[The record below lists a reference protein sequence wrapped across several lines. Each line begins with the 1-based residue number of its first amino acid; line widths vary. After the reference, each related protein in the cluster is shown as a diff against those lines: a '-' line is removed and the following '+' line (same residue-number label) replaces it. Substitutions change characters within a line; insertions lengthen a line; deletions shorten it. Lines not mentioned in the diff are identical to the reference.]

1 MVRTLWEK
9 MWEED
14 KALGGTIVYIIAVY
28 SRVVLQNFFILLQS
42 PANIK
47 MIAMTLLYAIIHII
61 ILVSGILVFY
71 YLIKDY
77 LKGNCRILLY
87 AFLLLF
93 WGNIMEFSLKYKEIT
108 INIIANSMMNI
119 VLSYVAALLAAVIF
133 YRWKSLQKEIFI
145 PIFIIVELVLYALL
159 FLAGVGPDGTG
170 NSGVK
175 TSIVIPGVGMTVQLI
190 EGIKVL
196 YFVIIVGLL
205 CKYELKKNK
214 EYFGIRL
221 LTSIIIT
228 LVNIAFMVA
237 LSEMGTMLIML
248 LVYCVFIIIYVKAF
262 LPKCI
267 IVALSAVILGII
279 IGFGQENISHTNRS
293 ITAQE
298 AVDVFFKLQPR
309 ATGYNGPAI
318 GGRYYYKDLQDQKRK
333 EKIEVNGTIDSFRT
347 ATIEFIN
354 NKCTGKASLTKEEII
369 DTLKKYYP
377 ENGEDDSEKKK
388 VIEAAEDLFAGTENS
403 ISWEELSTSLKESR
417 NRCLSISIVMILRDK
432 DLRKAYLDTYFFS
445 KVYYN
450 YANVL
455 EKGGLLRKFY
465 LPKYTKIKSRYY
477 IWRHRG
483 WDPQN
488 DGDQSRKA
496 ISLIKKGGF
505 FGKAEA
511 ITAEDSISVA
521 ESDMVYAALILR
533 FGWITGIILLV
544 IFALLCREAVTLY
557 DYTKTGFNRGII
569 CAFSMSIWFQAIYT
583 FASNCGALPI
593 VGIPVPFISSGG
605 TSKIICMA
613 MIGVLI
619 LLSGVNMDVEI
630 IEEPKSSRE
639 LLENIKNGLSFG
651 RRRKQ

>member
-14 KALGGTIVYIIAVY
+14 KALGGTMVYIIATY
-28 SRVVLQNFFILLQS
+28 SMVVLQNFFILLQS
-42 PANIK
+42 PDNIK
-47 MIAMTLLYAIIHII
+47 MIVMMLLYAIIHII
-61 ILVSGILVFY
+61 ILASGIVAFY

-93 WGNIMEFSLKYKEIT
+93 WGNIMEFSLKYKEIS
-108 INIIANSMMNI
+108 INTIANSMMNI
-119 VLSYVAALLAAVIF
+119 VLSYVAALLAAAIF

-145 PIFIIVELVLYALL
+145 PIFIIVELALYVLL

-205 CKYELKKNK
+205 CKYELKKDK

-228 LVNIAFMVA
+228 LVNMAFMVA

-293 ITAQE
+293 IAAQE

-318 GGRYYYKDLQDQKRK
+318 GGRYYYKDSQDKKRK
-333 EKIEVNGTIDSFRT
+333 EKMDVNGTIDSFRT

-377 ENGEDDSEKKK
+377 ENGEDDREKKK

-488 DGDQSRKA
+488 DGNQSRKA

-505 FGKAEA
+505 FGKKEA
-511 ITAEDSISVA
+511 ITVEDSISVA

-533 FGWITGIILLV
+533 FGWITGMILLV
-544 IFALLCREAVTLY
+544 IFALLCWEAVILY
-557 DYTKTGFNRGII
+557 DYTKTGFNRGIV

-583 FASNCGALPI
+583 FASNCGVLPI

-619 LLSGVNMDVEI
+619 LLSGVNMDVEV
-630 IEEPKSSRE
+630 IEQPKSNRE
-639 LLENIKNGLSFG
+639 LLENIKKGLSFG
-651 RRRKQ
+651 RRRK